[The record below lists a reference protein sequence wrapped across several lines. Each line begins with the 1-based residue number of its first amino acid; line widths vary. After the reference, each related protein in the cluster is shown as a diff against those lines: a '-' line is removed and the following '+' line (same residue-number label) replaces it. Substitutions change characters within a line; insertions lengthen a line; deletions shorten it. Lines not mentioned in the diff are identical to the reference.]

1 MAGATTLDQVL
12 SGLALEGDLFERLP
26 AGRVW
31 CYACGHR
38 CLIPP
43 GPRDICTVRWNEDG
57 RLNANRS

>member
-1 MAGATTLDQVL
+1 MAGATTLDQAL
-12 SGLALEGDLFERLP
+12 SGLTREGDLFERLP

-43 GPRDICTVRWNEDG
+43 GQRDICKVR
-57 RLNANRS
+57 